1 MKGFELMIEFY
12 RDIYKNMEE
21 WKNGYNKNKVLFI
34 EGSRQIGKTHVIN
47 NFVNKHF
54 KDSIRI
60 NLMNED
66 KDDLNIIIKQISEER
81 ISGKLDRNKV
91 NSNHELFRRFSV
103 NFEDTEDFVIVIDEI
118 QEDYNMF
125 NKIRQFARE
134 FKAKFI
140 VTGSYLGLTIM
151 REEFKQSAGD
161 TVTIEMTPMTFEEFI
176 KACGKYELYESL
188 DLYGDSNKEDYD
200 EIHKYFNDYLKVGGY
215 PESVERYILTGN
227 ADTSYYKELI
237 EIILNESQK
246 YFNLDSIQGT
256 LVDYNSLESCIY
268 GITRLLLKEKKGLE
282 NGNYISEL
290 KKIMKDKNMKITENN
305 CNLAMAWID
314 RAGLVN
320 DCCKVV
326 DFKFDEKTFN
336 QRFYFNDV
344 GLSNYLFDTY
354 NENRSNKS
362 EINGL
367 INETFVFNELRKI
380 SKPNFGMYNKG
391 ELDFVYFDKETSLL
405 YGIEVKAGKNS
416 GGTITTA
423 LQDGKVDRVLYC
435 KGNTYGG
442 IDSKKITIPIYLF
455 SRFNFASPQRCYK
468 YM

>member
-1 MKGFELMIEFY
+1 MIEFD
-12 RDIYKNMEE
+12 RDIYKKISE
-21 WKNGYNKNKVLFI
+21 WKNEYNKNKVLFI
-34 EGSRQIGKTHVIN
+34 EGARQIGKTHVID
-47 NFVNKHF
+47 NFVNNNF
-54 KDSIRI
+54 KKIIKI
-60 NLMNED
+60 NLMTED
-66 KDDLNIIIKQISEER
+66 KELLNLIDAQIIKER
-81 ISGKLDRNKV
+81 LKGKLKREEV
-91 NSNHELFRRFSV
+91 NFNHELFKRFSPS
-103 NFEDTEDFVIVIDEI
+103 FEDCEDFVIVIDEI
-118 QEDYNMF
+118 QEDYKMF
-125 NKIRQFARE
+125 NRIRQFARE

-161 TVTIEMTPMTFEEFI
+161 TVTIQMNPMNFSEFI

-188 DLYGDSNKEDYD
+188 DLYGNSNKEDYD
-200 EIHKYFNDYLKVGGY
+200 EIQKYFNDYLKVGGY

-227 ADTSYYKELI
+227 ADTSYYEELI
-237 EIILNESQK
+237 ETILTESQK

-290 KKIMKDKNMKITENN
+290 KKIMKDKNMKITEANY
-305 CNLAMAWID
+305 NLAMAWID
-314 RAGLVN
+314 RAGLIN
-320 DCCKVV
+320 DCCKVI
-326 DFKFDEKTFN
+326 DFKFNEKTFN

-344 GLSNYLFDTY
+344 GLSNYLFNIY
-354 NENRSNKS
+354 NENKGNKS

-367 INETFVFNELRKI
+367 VNETFVFNELRKI
-380 SKPNFGMYNKG
+380 RKPNFGIYNKG

-416 GGTITTA
+416 GGTITSA
-423 LQDGKVDRVLYC
+423 LQDGKIDRALYC

-442 IDSKKITIPIYLF
+442 IDGKKITIPIYLF
-455 SRFNFASPQRCYK
+455 PRFKF
-468 YM
+468 

>member
-1 MKGFELMIEFY
+1 MIEFD
-12 RDIYKNMEE
+12 RDIYKKILE

-34 EGSRQIGKTHVIN
+34 EGSRQIGKTHVIDNFVKN
-47 NFVNKHF
+47 NFK
-54 KDSIRI
+54 KIIKI
-60 NLMNED
+60 NLMTDDNDVLRLIDEQIMNER
-66 KDDLNIIIKQISEER
+66 L
-81 ISGKLDRNKV
+81 SGKLNREEV
-91 NSNHELFRRFSV
+91 NFNHELFKRFSPS
-103 NFEDTEDFVIVIDEI
+103 FEDCDDLVIVIDEI
-118 QEDYNMF
+118 QEDYKMF
-125 NKIRQFARE
+125 NRIRQFARE

-161 TVTIEMTPMTFEEFI
+161 TVIIQMNPMNFPEFI

-188 DLYGDSNKEDYD
+188 DLYGSSNKEDYD
-200 EIHKYFNDYLKVGGY
+200 EIQKYFNDYLKVGGY
-215 PESVERYILTGN
+215 PESVERYILSGN
-227 ADTSYYKELI
+227 ADTSYYEELI
-237 EIILNESQK
+237 ETILTESQK

-290 KKIMKDKNMKITENN
+290 RKIMKDKNMKITEAN
-305 CNLAMAWID
+305 CNLAMDWID
-314 RAGLVN
+314 RAGLIN

-344 GLSNYLFDTY
+344 GLTNYLFDIY
-354 NENRSNKS
+354 NENKSNKS

-367 INETFVFNELRKI
+367 VNETFVFNELRKI
-380 SKPNFGMYNKG
+380 RKPNFGMYKKG

-416 GGTITTA
+416 GGTITNA
-423 LQDGKVDRVLYC
+423 LEDGKIDRALYC

-442 IDSKKITIPIYLF
+442 IDGKKITIPIYLF
-455 SRFNFASPQRCYK
+455 PRFKFEDRKNI
-468 YM
+468 

>member
-1 MKGFELMIEFY
+1 MIEFD
-12 RDIYKNMEE
+12 RDIYKKIAE
-21 WKNGYNKNKVLFI
+21 WKDGYNKNKVLFI
-34 EGSRQIGKTHVIN
+34 EGARQIGKTHVIS
-47 NFVNKHF
+47 NFVSKNF
-54 KDSIRI
+54 KKIIKI
-60 NLMNED
+60 NLMTED
-66 KDDLNIIIKQISEER
+66 KEALNLIDAQIMEER
-81 ISGKLDRNKV
+81 LSGKLNREEV
-91 NSNHELFRRFSV
+91 NFNHELFKRFSPS
-103 NFEDTEDFVIVIDEI
+103 FEDCEEMVIVIDEI
-118 QEDYNMF
+118 QEDYKMF
-125 NKIRQFARE
+125 NRIRQFARE

-176 KACGKYELYESL
+176 KACGKYELYISL
-188 DLYGDSNKEDYD
+188 DLYGNSDKADYD

-215 PESVERYILTGN
+215 PESVERYLLTGN
-227 ADTSYYKELI
+227 ADTSYYRELLVT
-237 EIILNESQK
+237 ILNESQK

-282 NGNYISEL
+282 KGNYIAEL
-290 KKIMKDKNMKITENN
+290 KKIMKDKNMKVTEGN

-314 RAGLVN
+314 RAGLIN
-320 DCCKVV
+320 DCSKVV

-344 GLSNYLFDTY
+344 GLSSYLFDIY
-354 NENRSNKS
+354 NENKSNEP

-367 INETFVFNELRKI
+367 INETFIFNELRKI
-380 SKPNFGMYNKG
+380 SKPNFGIYKKG
-391 ELDFVYFDKETSLL
+391 ELDFLYFNKQTSLL

-416 GGTITTA
+416 GGTITAA
-423 LQDGKVDRVLYC
+423 LQDRKIDRALYC

-442 IDSKKITIPIYLF
+442 IDGNKITIPIYLF
-455 SRFNFASPQRCYK
+455 TRFNF
-468 YM
+468 

>member
-1 MKGFELMIEFY
+1 MIEFD
-12 RDIYKNMEE
+12 RDIYKKIAE

-34 EGSRQIGKTHVIN
+34 EGARQIGKTHVIN
-47 NFVNKHF
+47 NFVNSNF
-54 KDSIRI
+54 KKIIKI
-60 NLMNED
+60 NLMTSD
-66 KDDLNIIIKQISEER
+66 KEVLNLLDERIMEER
-81 ISGKLDRNKV
+81 LSGKLNREEINF
-91 NSNHELFRRFSV
+91 NHELFKRFSPS
-103 NFEDTEDFVIVIDEI
+103 FEDCEDLVIVIDEI
-118 QEDYNMF
+118 QEDYRMF
-125 NKIRQFARE
+125 NRIRQFARE
-134 FKAKFI
+134 FKTKFI

-161 TVTIEMTPMTFEEFI
+161 TVTIQMNPMNFPEFI

-188 DLYGDSNKEDYD
+188 DLYGNSNKEDYD

-237 EIILNESQK
+237 ETILDESQK

-256 LVDYNSLESCIY
+256 LVDYNSLQSCIY
-268 GITRLLLKEKKGLE
+268 GVTRLLLKEKKGLE

-290 KKIMKDKNMKITENN
+290 RKIMKDKNMKITEVN

-314 RAGLVN
+314 RAGLIN
-320 DCCKVV
+320 DCCKVI

-344 GLSNYLFDTY
+344 GLSNYLFDIY
-354 NENRSNKS
+354 DENKNNKS

-367 INETFVFNELRKI
+367 VNETFVFNELRKI
-380 SKPNFGMYNKG
+380 RKPNFGMYNKG
-391 ELDFVYFDKETSLL
+391 ELDFVYFHKETSLL

-416 GGTITTA
+416 GGTISTA
-423 LQDGKVDRVLYC
+423 LKDGKIDRALYC

-442 IDSKKITIPIYLF
+442 IDGKKITIPIYLF
-455 SRFNFASPQRCYK
+455 PKFDFK
-468 YM
+468 DTDEEL

>member
-1 MKGFELMIEFY
+1 MIEFD
-12 RDIYKNMEE
+12 RDIYKKIAE
-21 WKNGYNKNKVLFI
+21 WKDGYNKNKVLFI
-34 EGSRQIGKTHVIN
+34 EGARQIGKTHVIS
-47 NFVNKHF
+47 NFVSKNF
-54 KDSIRI
+54 KKIIKI
-60 NLMNED
+60 NLMTED
-66 KDDLNIIIKQISEER
+66 KEALNLIDAQIMGER
-81 ISGKLDRNKV
+81 LSGKLNREEV
-91 NSNHELFRRFSV
+91 NFNHELFKRFSPS
-103 NFEDTEDFVIVIDEI
+103 FEDCEEMVIVIDEI
-118 QEDYNMF
+118 QEDYKMF
-125 NKIRQFARE
+125 NRIRQFARE

-176 KACGKYELYESL
+176 KACGKYELYISL
-188 DLYGDSNKEDYD
+188 DLYGKSDKAGYD

-215 PESVERYILTGN
+215 PEAVERYLLTGN
-227 ADTSYYKELI
+227 EDTSYYRELLVT
-237 EIILNESQK
+237 ILNESQK

-282 NGNYISEL
+282 KGNYIAEL
-290 KKIMKDKNMKITENN
+290 KKIMKDKNMKVTEGN

-314 RAGLVN
+314 RAGLIN
-320 DCCKVV
+320 DCSKVV

-344 GLSNYLFDTY
+344 GLSSYLFDIY
-354 NENRSNKS
+354 NENKSNEP

-367 INETFVFNELRKI
+367 INETFIFNELRKI
-380 SKPNFGMYNKG
+380 SKPNFGIYKKG
-391 ELDFVYFDKETSLL
+391 ELDFLYFNKQTSLL

-416 GGTITTA
+416 GGTITAA
-423 LQDGKVDRVLYC
+423 LQDRKIDRALYC

-442 IDSKKITIPIYLF
+442 IDGNKITIPIYLF
-455 SRFNFASPQRCYK
+455 PRFNF
-468 YM
+468 

>member
-1 MKGFELMIEFY
+1 MIEFY
-12 RDIYKNMEE
+12 RDIYKDIAE

-47 NFVNKHF
+47 NFVNKNF
-54 KDSIRI
+54 KKIIKI
-60 NLMNED
+60 NLMTDD
-66 KDDLNIIIKQISEER
+66 KEALNLIDAQIMEER
-81 ISGKLDRNKV
+81 ISGKLNREEV
-91 NSNHELFRRFSV
+91 NFNHELFKRFSAS
-103 NFEDTEDFVIVIDEI
+103 FEDCEDLVIVIDEI
-118 QEDYNMF
+118 QEDYKIF
-125 NKIRQFARE
+125 NRIRQFARE

-188 DLYGDSNKEDYD
+188 DLYGNSNKEDYD

-215 PESVERYILTGN
+215 PEAVERYILTGN
-227 ADTSYYKELI
+227 ADTSYYKELLVT
-237 EIILNESQK
+237 ILNESQK

-268 GITRLLLKEKKGLE
+268 GITRLLLKEKKGLD
-282 NGNYISEL
+282 NGNYIAEL

-314 RAGLVN
+314 RAGLIN
-320 DCCKVV
+320 DCSKVV

-344 GLSNYLFDTY
+344 GLSNYLFDIY
-354 NENRSNKS
+354 NENKSNKS

-367 INETFVFNELRKI
+367 INETFIFNELRKI

-391 ELDFVYFDKETSLL
+391 ELDFVYFDKQNSLL
-405 YGIEVKAGKNS
+405 YGIEVKAGKNT

-423 LQDGKVDRVLYC
+423 LQDGKIDRALYC

-442 IDSKKITIPIYLF
+442 IDGKKITIPIYLF
-455 SRFNFASPQRCYK
+455 SKSKFFS
-468 YM
+468 MLTV

>member
-1 MKGFELMIEFY
+1 MIEFD
-12 RDIYKNMEE
+12 RDIYKKISE

-47 NFVNKHF
+47 NFVNNNF
-54 KDSIRI
+54 KKIIKI
-60 NLMNED
+60 NLMTDD
-66 KDDLNIIIKQISEER
+66 KEVLNLINAQIMEER
-81 ISGKLDRNKV
+81 LSGKLNREEV
-91 NSNHELFRRFSV
+91 NFNHELFKRFSPS
-103 NFEDTEDFVIVIDEI
+103 FEDCDELVIVIDEI
-118 QEDYNMF
+118 QEDHKMF
-125 NKIRQFARE
+125 NRIRQFARE
-134 FKAKFI
+134 FKSKFI

-176 KACGKYELYESL
+176 KACGKYELYMSL
-188 DLYGDSNKEDYD
+188 DLYGKSNKEDYD

-227 ADTSYYKELI
+227 ADTSYYEALI
-237 EIILNESQK
+237 DTILTESQK

-290 KKIMKDKNMKITENN
+290 KKIMKDKNMKITEAN

-314 RAGLVN
+314 RAGLIN
-320 DCCKVV
+320 DCCRVI

-344 GLSNYLFDTY
+344 GLSNYLFDIY
-354 NENRSNKS
+354 NENKSNKS
-362 EINGL
+362 EIIGL
-367 INETFVFNELRKI
+367 VNETFVFNELRKI
-380 SKPNFGMYNKG
+380 RKPNFGMYKKG
-391 ELDFVYFDKETSLL
+391 ELDFVYFNKETSLL

-423 LQDGKVDRVLYC
+423 LQDGKIDRALYC

-442 IDSKKITIPIYLF
+442 VDGKKITIPIYLF
-455 SRFNFASPQRCYK
+455 SRFKFEDW
-468 YM
+468 

>member
-1 MKGFELMIEFY
+1 MIEFY

-47 NFVNKHF
+47 NFVNSNF
-54 KDSIRI
+54 KKIIKI
-60 NLMNED
+60 NLMTND
-66 KDDLNIIIKQISEER
+66 KEALNLIDAQIMEER
-81 ISGKLDRNKV
+81 LSGKLNREEV
-91 NSNHELFRRFSV
+91 NFNHELLKRFSRS
-103 NFEDTEDFVIVIDEI
+103 FEDCDDLVIVIDEI
-118 QEDYNMF
+118 QEDYKMF
-125 NKIRQFARE
+125 NRIRQFARE

-161 TVTIEMTPMTFEEFI
+161 TVTIQMNPMSFEEFI
-176 KACGKYELYESL
+176 KACGKYELYKSL
-188 DLYGDSNKEDYD
+188 DLYGNSDKEDYD

-237 EIILNESQK
+237 QTILDESQK

-290 KKIMKDKNMKITENN
+290 KKIMKDKNMKITEVN

-314 RAGLVN
+314 RAGLIN

-326 DFKFDEKTFN
+326 DFNFDEKTFN

-344 GLSNYLFDTY
+344 GISNYLFDIH
-354 NENRSNKS
+354 NENKSNKS

-367 INETFVFNELRKI
+367 VNETFVFNELRKI
-380 SKPNFGMYNKG
+380 RKPNFGMYNKG

-423 LQDGKVDRVLYC
+423 LQDGKIDRALYC

-442 IDSKKITIPIYLF
+442 IDGKKITIPIYLF
-455 SRFNFASPQRCYK
+455 SKFDFNGVNN
-468 YM
+468 

>member
-1 MKGFELMIEFY
+1 MIEFD
-12 RDIYKNMEE
+12 RDIYKKISE

-47 NFVNKHF
+47 NFVNNNF
-54 KDSIRI
+54 KKIIKI
-60 NLMNED
+60 NLMTDD
-66 KDDLNIIIKQISEER
+66 KEALNLIDAQIMEER
-81 ISGKLDRNKV
+81 LSGKLNREEV
-91 NSNHELFRRFSV
+91 NFNHELFKRFSPA
-103 NFEDTEDFVIVIDEI
+103 FEDCDDLVIVIDEI
-118 QEDYNMF
+118 QEDHRVF
-125 NKIRQFARE
+125 NRIRQFARE
-134 FKAKFI
+134 FKSKFI

-176 KACGKYELYESL
+176 KACGKYELYMSL
-188 DLYGDSNKEDYD
+188 DLYGKSNKEDYE
-200 EIHKYFNDYLKVGGY
+200 EINKYFNDYLKVGGY
-215 PESVERYILTGN
+215 PESVDHYLQTGKVDE
-227 ADTSYYKELI
+227 AYYKELLTT
-237 EIILNESQK
+237 ILTESQK

-282 NGNYISEL
+282 KGNYISEL
-290 KKIMKDKNMKITENN
+290 KKIMKDKNMKITEAN

-314 RAGLVN
+314 RAGLIN
-320 DCCKVV
+320 DCCRVI

-344 GLSNYLFDTY
+344 GLSNYLFDIY
-354 NENRSNKS
+354 NENKSNKS

-367 INETFVFNELRKI
+367 VNETFVFNELRKI
-380 SKPNFGMYNKG
+380 RKPNFGMYKKG

-416 GGTITTA
+416 GGTISTA
-423 LQDGKVDRVLYC
+423 LQDGKIDRALYC

-442 IDSKKITIPIYLF
+442 IDGKKITIPIYLF
-455 SRFNFASPQRCYK
+455 PRFKFEEGKNI
-468 YM
+468 

>member
-1 MKGFELMIEFY
+1 MIEFD
-12 RDIYKNMEE
+12 RDIYKKILE

-34 EGSRQIGKTHVIN
+34 EGSRQIGKTHVIDNFVKN
-47 NFVNKHF
+47 NFK
-54 KDSIRI
+54 KIIKI
-60 NLMNED
+60 NLMTDDNDVLRLIDEQIMNER
-66 KDDLNIIIKQISEER
+66 L
-81 ISGKLDRNKV
+81 SGKLNREEV
-91 NSNHELFRRFSV
+91 NFNHELFKRFSPS
-103 NFEDTEDFVIVIDEI
+103 FEDCDDLVIVIDEI
-118 QEDYNMF
+118 QEDYKMF
-125 NKIRQFARE
+125 NRIRQFARE

-161 TVTIEMTPMTFEEFI
+161 TVIIQMNPMNFSEFI

-188 DLYGDSNKEDYD
+188 DLYGSSNKEDYD
-200 EIHKYFNDYLKVGGY
+200 EIQKYFNDYLKVGGY
-215 PESVERYILTGN
+215 PESVERYILSGN
-227 ADTSYYKELI
+227 ADTSYYEELI
-237 EIILNESQK
+237 ETILTESQK

-282 NGNYISEL
+282 KGNYIAEL
-290 KKIMKDKNMKITENN
+290 RKIMKDKNMKITEAN
-305 CNLAMAWID
+305 CNLAMDWID
-314 RAGLVN
+314 RAGLIN

-344 GLSNYLFDTY
+344 GLTNYLFDIY
-354 NENRSNKS
+354 NENKSNKS

-367 INETFVFNELRKI
+367 VNETFVFNELRKI
-380 SKPNFGMYNKG
+380 RKPNFGMYKKG

-416 GGTITTA
+416 GGTITNA
-423 LQDGKVDRVLYC
+423 LEDGKIDRALYC

-442 IDSKKITIPIYLF
+442 IDGKKITIPIYLF
-455 SRFNFASPQRCYK
+455 PRFKFEDRKNI
-468 YM
+468 